1 MMSIEEGLFRIAG
14 EFSIASEI
22 RNTRQQNERGA
33 LFFGQTAVF
42 VVPACLTISALE
54 N

>member
-1 MMSIEEGLFRIAG
+1 MMAIEEVFRIAG

-42 VVPACLTISALE
+42 VVPPSSPFPR
-54 N
+54 